1 MVNDQKA
8 IGYWNI
14 ENLIPYELILMWKLE
29 F

>member
-14 ENLIPYELILMWKLE
+14 ENLISYELILMWKLE